1 MSALDIFGQD
11 RALIR
16 EALAGLNEEAALV
29 IPTGFDNNIAW
40 NLGHIIVTQQALHYR
55 LSGLPTITTRDDQA
69 MFKTGSSPAEWAEPP
84 EMARLLS
91 LLDQTTAAL
100 PRDYAAGVFSGFR
113 AYTTSTGVGLHS
125 FEDAL
130 AFNHFHEGLHL
141 GMILALHN
149 LVGPG
154 AGY

>member
-1 MSALDIFGQD
+1 MAALDIFGQD

-16 EALAGLNEEAALV
+16 GALAGLSAEATLA
-29 IPTGFDNNIAW
+29 IPPGFDNNIAW

-55 LSGLPTITTRDDQA
+55 LSGLPTATTRDDRA
-69 MFKTGSSPAEWAEPP
+69 MFKTGSAPADWAEPP
-84 EMARLLS
+84 AMARLLG
-91 LLDQTTAAL
+91 LLDQTTTAL

-141 GMILALHN
+141 GMILALRN
-149 LVGPG
+149 LVAPG
-154 AGY
+154 VSY